1 MPAPGGKNSGTTINK
16 PVFAQELTVDGGL
29 LCESVPPA
37 PSNLDEEG
45 ALWWRYYC
53 GLFVKCRI
61 LSQFFLTSIHN
72 LCIMHMMRHA
82 IMEELADTGVFVEE
96 LIINKEKEFQV
107 VRKLN
112 PLAKDLQE
120 CAIKMDRLLAS
131 LGMTAY
137 TSKVN
142 NIDTS
147 GKKAKARKQ
156 APPTSSLN
164 TPQKAPDANTD

>member
-1 MPAPGGKNSGTTINK
+1 MPSPGKTSSGTRIDK
-16 PVFAQELTVDGGL
+16 PVFSQELTVDGGL
-29 LCESVPPA
+29 LCETVPPA
-37 PSNLDEEG
+37 PDNLDEEG

-82 IMEELADTGVFVEE
+82 YMEELAETGIFIEE
-96 LIINKEKEFQV
+96 WIVNKEKEAQCI
-107 VRKLN
+107 RRAN
-112 PLAKDLQE
+112 PLAKDLQK
-120 CAIKMDRLLAS
+120 CAIDMDRLLAS

-142 NIDTS
+142 NIDSS
-147 GKKAKARKQ
+147 GKKAKARKE
-156 APPTSSLN
+156 APPSSALP
-164 TPQKAPDANTD
+164 TPQKTPD